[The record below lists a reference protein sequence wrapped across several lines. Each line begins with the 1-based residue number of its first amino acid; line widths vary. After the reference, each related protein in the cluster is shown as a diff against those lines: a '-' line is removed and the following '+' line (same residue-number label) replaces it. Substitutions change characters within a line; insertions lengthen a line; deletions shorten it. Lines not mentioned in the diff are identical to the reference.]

1 VTDVDGG
8 TFYAQMRGFL
18 TDQYCEKS
26 AVITWLLPTTNSP
39 PPDEGFDA
47 ATYIVGPEEELPR
60 RLECFTFV
68 MHAPDDY
75 FYYRNAPYPTKSH
88 KPDQEYIM
96 TRLGPKV
103 RLIKPGGKAVYEDR
117 ITLKS

>member
-1 VTDVDGG
+1 MTIR
-8 TFYAQMRGFL
+8 TAFR
-18 TDQYCEKS
+18 EKGNNVRN
-26 AVITWLLPTTNSP
+26 VIHVSQ
-39 PPDEGFDA
+39 GFDA

-75 FYYRNAPYPTKSH
+75 FYYRHAPYPTKSH
-88 KPDQEYIM
+88 APDQEYVL

-103 RLIKPGGKAVYEDR
+103 RLIKQGSPFYQDKISLQPRPV
-117 ITLKS
+117 L

>member
-47 ATYIVGPEEELPR
+47 ATYIVGPEEELP